1 MLKKRFRFSFLV
13 ILLLILV
20 LVGCTGGG
28 GGSSTY
34 TVTGKVVDADDN
46 LLGGIEIVVT
56 GGKSTTDTTKE
67 DGTFMLT
74 GLKGTCMIKPTSTEY
89 IFPPG
94 ETKISGKKDNL
105 IFKALPEEG
114 IDITA
119 IADIIGIATVGV
131 ELTAGAITPAEAT
144 VKYQWEKGD
153 TVDGTYLT
161 IVGATTN
168 KYKPI
173 AEDTGKFIRVIATGT
188 GGYTG
193 TITSKATAAV
203 ILITS
208 PLTSFD
214 QITLTQTGNV
224 ADDTVKYSNAT
235 DVIKALPTTI
245 EVTLE
250 NGSKVNVPVTWA
262 NTDTY
267 DAKVADDYT
276 FTATWGA
283 MPTGANNDNSLAAP
297 TVEVRVEDRAKINNV
312 VATSTI
318 AAPIYGAAIE
328 NPTFTVTEGSPAY
341 LGASGHW
348 LKKSGDTWSQVS
360 SGTFTEGIWRFNCQ
374 VRIDEKLFDGKN
386 GTTHKLAEPL
396 TVKINGVFWFKDSKP
411 MVTDTYSFDWVSSE
425 EYTVTAPEGTTLTFK
440 KQQSHDIST
449 NWVDRPI
456 TLYSVA
462 SSVDGGTKPVNGK
475 YFWRNSGR

>member
-188 GGYTG
+188 GGY
-193 TITSKATAAV
+193 
-203 ILITS
+203 
-208 PLTSFD
+208 P
-214 QITLTQTGNV
+214 
-224 ADDTVKYSNAT
+224 
-235 DVIKALPTTI
+235 
-245 EVTLE
+245 
-250 NGSKVNVPVTWA
+250 PV
-262 NTDTY
+262 
-267 DAKVADDYT
+267 
-276 FTATWGA
+276 
-283 MPTGANNDNSLAAP
+283 
-297 TVEVRVEDRAKINNV
+297 
-312 VATSTI
+312 
-318 AAPIYGAAIE
+318 
-328 NPTFTVTEGSPAY
+328 
-341 LGASGHW
+341 SG
-348 LKKSGDTWSQVS
+348 
-360 SGTFTEGIWRFNCQ
+360 
-374 VRIDEKLFDGKN
+374 
-386 GTTHKLAEPL
+386 
-396 TVKINGVFWFKDSKP
+396 
-411 MVTDTYSFDWVSSE
+411 
-425 EYTVTAPEGTTLTFK
+425 
-440 KQQSHDIST
+440 
-449 NWVDRPI
+449 
-456 TLYSVA
+456 
-462 SSVDGGTKPVNGK
+462 
-475 YFWRNSGR
+475 